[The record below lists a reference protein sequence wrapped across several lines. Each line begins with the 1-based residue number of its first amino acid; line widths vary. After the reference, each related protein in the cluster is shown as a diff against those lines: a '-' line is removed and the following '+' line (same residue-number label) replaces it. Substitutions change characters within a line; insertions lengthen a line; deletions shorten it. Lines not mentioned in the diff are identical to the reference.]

1 MSLRSKR
8 SSRKSTDPHHLSS
21 NSLEKSN
28 KLLVMNASY
37 SYLNEVCKLNE
48 AKIKT
53 VLMGNMSEFRNPV
66 SFLLEGKRKVGC
78 AQLGGSGG
86 KGVGHPYMAH
96 GKRG

>member
-8 SSRKSTDPHHLSS
+8 SSRKSLNPHHLSS
-21 NSLEKSN
+21 SSLVKSK
-28 KLLVMNASY
+28 KLLLMNNSS

-66 SFLLEGKRKVGC
+66 SFLLEAKRKVGC

-86 KGVGHPYMAH
+86 KGVGHP
-96 GKRG
+96 